1 LFFRRF
7 EVKNNKFSHSKR
19 LFLTMKRQKRVLS
32 LRADAKIA
40 PYCVAN
46 LVKASALSSLC
57 ALSGTILAISSAYLR
72 MFNTP

>member
-1 LFFRRF
+1 
-7 EVKNNKFSHSKR
+7 VKNNKFSHSKR

-32 LRADAKIA
+32 PAFIVGADAKIA
-40 PYCVAN
+40 PYCVTN
-46 LVKASALSSLC
+46 LAKASALSLLC

>member
-1 LFFRRF
+1 
-7 EVKNNKFSHSKR
+7 FSHSKR

-40 PYCVAN
+40 PYCVTN
-46 LVKASALSSLC
+46 LAKASALSSLC